1 MIRLS
6 GIAKSFGDNTVLAGV
21 DLSIAEGRVTALI
34 GPSGSGKSTLLRTAN
49 LLEMPEAGTLEIG
62 RDALRR
68 LGDDTAFVLMQRAV
82 AAVGG
87 RGHGPEG
94 AATIRLLEA
103 LRGESE
109 AARTMAGV
117 RAVPGET
124 IILMREY
131 GRAGIAALPA
141 TAGERVFDGRFV
153 VDAGAGPSHCGA
165 RLVAFGDLGRGNP
178 VEKTL
183 PVLVAGDSLVAIPAQ
198 LGGKV
203 AAGTPLLA
211 IRSLVGWSLTR
222 DLPPPTGGRAG
233 PSAKPR

>member
-1 MIRLS
+1 
-6 GIAKSFGDNTVLAGV
+6 GEPIA
-21 DLSIAEGRVTALI
+21 
-34 GPSGSGKSTLLRTAN
+34 
-49 LLEMPEAGTLEIG
+49 
-62 RDALRR
+62 
-68 LGDDTAFVLMQRAV
+68 
-82 AAVGG
+82 
-87 RGHGPEG
+87 
-94 AATIRLLEA
+94 
-103 LRGESE
+103 
-109 AARTMAGV
+109 
-117 RAVPGET
+117 
-124 IILMREY
+124 LMREY
-131 GRAGIAALPA
+131 GRAGIAVLTA

-153 VDAGAGPSHCGA
+153 VDAGAGPSHCGG